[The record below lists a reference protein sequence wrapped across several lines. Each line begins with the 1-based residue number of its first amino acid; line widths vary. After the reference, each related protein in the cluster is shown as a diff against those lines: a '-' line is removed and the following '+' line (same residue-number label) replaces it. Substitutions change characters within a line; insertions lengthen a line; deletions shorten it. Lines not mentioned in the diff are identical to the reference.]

1 VKKALC
7 LAILF
12 AVAAPSAFAQDAGK
26 TQIYYR
32 PTNSQDVDM
41 IALGDLVRQAI
52 DDSRELELTPS
63 QGDGIFE
70 LDGPLKITKDA
81 ARTKMTVTYEIA
93 PGRGT
98 ERSYTATCAVTQME
112 RCADAMVLRA
122 ERTAREARTAPNRL
136 F

>member
-7 LAILF
+7 LTVLF

-52 DDSRELELTPS
+52 DDSRELELTPN

-81 ARTKMTVTYEIA
+81 AGKKMSVTYEIS

-98 ERSYTATCAVTQME
+98 ERAYTATCAVTRMDS
-112 RCADAMVLRA
+112 CADAMVLRA
-122 ERTAREARTAPNRL
+122 ERAAREARTVPNQV